1 MSKKIVP
8 AALMALKQALTDIYW
23 YKSDL
28 RSFLTSTLSK
38 PELANQLNWDDYK
51 RNIVSAVVDRLAR
64 HEDLF
69 QADLLRLMTEVARID
84 DFGHL
89 LRLDDGKSKA
99 KNARMSVQALR
110 KYVGNPIAS
119 DEEEEKAEER
129 RRVAFEA
136 LVQTTAVQERLQ
148 ALTKDYYELLS
159 SADAQKRGYRLE
171 GLLRELFTLFDLD
184 QKASFKVTGKQIDG
198 AFTFQSTDFLL
209 EAKWQ
214 KNLVEAADLDSLAGK
229 LTRKLDNTLGLYLA
243 INGYSEDGVRQHSSG
258 RRLMILMDGSDLM
271 AVLEARIDLIQ
282 LLLRKRRHA
291 SQTGNIYLRI
301 HEIL

>member
-1 MSKKIVP
+1 MAKKIVP
-8 AALMALKQALTDIYW
+8 AALHALKQALTDVYW

-28 RSFLTSTLSK
+28 RSFLAATLSK
-38 PELANQLNWDDYK
+38 AELVSQLNWDDYK
-51 RNIVSAVVDRLAR
+51 RNIVSALVDRLSL

-84 DFGHL
+84 DYSHL
-89 LRLDDGKSKA
+89 TRLEDGKAKA
-99 KNARMSVQALR
+99 KKAQASILALR
-110 KYVGNPIAS
+110 KYVGNPTAS
-119 DEEEEKAEER
+119 DEEEEKAEAR
-129 RRVAFEA
+129 RRAAFDA
-136 LVQTTAVQERLQ
+136 LVRTTAVQERLES
-148 ALTKDYYELLS
+148 LTKDYYTLLS
-159 SADAQKRGYRLE
+159 SDDSQKRGYMLE
-171 GLLRELFTLFDLD
+171 ALLRELFTLFDLD
-184 QKASFKVTGKQIDG
+184 PRASFRVSGEQIDG

-214 KNLVEAADLDSLAGK
+214 KALVDAADLDSLAGK

>member
-8 AALMALKQALTDIYW
+8 AALHALKQALTDVYW

-38 PELANQLNWDDYK
+38 PELVNQLNWDDYK
-51 RNIVSAVVDRLAR
+51 RNIVAAVVDRLAR

-84 DFGHL
+84 DFAHL
-89 LRLDDGKSKA
+89 LRLDDGKAKA
-99 KNARMSVQALR
+99 KKAQASVQALR
-110 KYVGNPIAS
+110 KYVGNPTAS

-129 RRVAFEA
+129 RRAAFEA
-136 LVQTTAVQERLQ
+136 LVKTTAVQERLQ
-148 ALTKDYYELLS
+148 ALTKDYYDLLCS
-159 SADAQKRGYRLE
+159 TDAQKRGYQLE

-184 QKASFKVTGKQIDG
+184 PKASFKVTGEQIDG
-198 AFTFQSTDFLL
+198 AFTFQSTDYLL

-271 AVLEARIDLIQ
+271 AILEARIDLIQ